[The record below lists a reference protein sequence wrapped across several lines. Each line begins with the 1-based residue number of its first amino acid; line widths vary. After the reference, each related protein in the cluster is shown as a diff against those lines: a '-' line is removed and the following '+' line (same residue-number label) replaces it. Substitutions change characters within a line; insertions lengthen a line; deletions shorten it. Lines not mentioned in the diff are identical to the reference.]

1 MFYLNQ
7 TKNSAVVG
15 KLRANGTNSANKNR
29 GFSLAESLVYMALL
43 VFLLVGIINAIVML
57 TSMYRNVR
65 TARAIESSAI
75 SLMDRIVR
83 EVRNADSVNSA
94 QTSWN
99 ISSGSL
105 GLNSTDQSGTPT
117 TIRFYIATSTSRAM
131 IEENGASLGPITD
144 GNVIVTNLIFRSYA
158 TTTSSAVKIEMTIT
172 SASTSPIFISRNF
185 YGTAVLRGSY
195 Q

>member
-1 MFYLNQ
+1 MIYFNKTKKRTETRRKNTANQ
-7 TKNSAVVG
+7 
-15 KLRANGTNSANKNR
+15 R

-57 TSMYRNVR
+57 SSMYRNVR
-65 TARAIESSAI
+65 TARSVESSAI

-83 EVRNADSVNSA
+83 ETRNAESINSA
-94 QTSWN
+94 QTSWG

-105 GLNSTDQSGTPT
+105 GLNTVDANGVTGTM
-117 TIRFYIATSTSRAM
+117 RFYIATSTSRAM
-131 IEENGASLGPITD
+131 LEKNGVSMGPLTES
-144 GNVIVTNLIFRSYA
+144 NVIVTNLTFRSYA

-172 SASTSPIFISRNF
+172 SASTSPVYITRNF
-185 YGTAVLRGSY
+185 YGTVILRGSY